1 MAESIPNLCDESFR
15 LLQKIDLDKFNIINM
30 LAKRDRM
37 SDTVKNI
44 IIDTTHRYVEK
55 CLTLRNSR

>member
-44 IIDTTHRYVEK
+44 IIDTTNRYVEK